1 MLLLSGMMENE
12 LKHTKTSCVEEV
24 MTVKMTK
31 RNNNSEF
38 ETQAAKHDLM
48 LKSE

>member
-12 LKHTKTSCVEEV
+12 LKHTKTRCVEEV

-31 RNNNSEF
+31 RINSSEF
-38 ETQAAKHDLM
+38 ETQAAKQAQM
-48 LKSE
+48 VK